1 MRRLLSILTFCTL
14 ATLAIS
20 AFAQTTV
27 IGRTTVL
34 GAAGTTILTASSA
47 TGGIALISHTCLYG
61 EDCDSSIVT
70 TGATLLVAQCVATSV
85 SAPTDTLG
93 NTFST
98 AFATPYTLDGWEYQ
112 YYYVSS
118 PVTGSDSWTMPRG
131 ESCTFSTWSGTK
143 TSGVVDTGAQNGT
156 GYTSSGTTSYHAG
169 AVTPSQTNELLLLL
183 VQTAGSSVHP
193 LTIDNSCTTLD
204 DASGYAPFI
213 EGAYC
218 IPSSASSINPTW
230 TAATSSADGGASIA
244 GFEHP

>member
-27 IGRTTVL
+27 MGRTTVL
-34 GAAGTTILTASSA
+34 GAAGTTIVTASSA
-47 TGGIALISHTCLYG
+47 TDGIALISHTCLYG
-61 EDCDSSIVT
+61 MDCDFSLVT
-70 TGATLLVAQCVATSV
+70 TGATLLVAQCVARSV
-85 SAPTDTLG
+85 SAPTDDLS
-93 NTFST
+93 NKFST
-98 AFATPYTLDGWEYQ
+98 AFATPLTLDGWQHQ

-118 PVTGSDSWTMPRG
+118 PVTGTDSWTIPRG
-131 ESCTFSTWSGTK
+131 ESCTFSAWSGTK
-143 TSGVVDTGAQNGT
+143 ASGVVDTTAQNGT
-156 GYTSSGTTSYHAG
+156 GYTSSETTAYQAG
-169 AVTPSQTNELLLLL
+169 AVMPSQTNELLLLL
-183 VQTAGSSVHP
+183 VQTTVSSVHP
-193 LTIDNSCTTLD
+193 LTIDDSCTTLD